1 MRSPSPRP
9 WKAVANCK
17 PEHTGSL
24 VCFFAIRENNM
35 TEYLLIG
42 VLALLVI
49 AIALLIALLARQSRL
64 NREQDQQNRRIADYL
79 KNLGYE
85 VFDELDAQRADS
97 LSTLQ
102 QTGDRITASMTHL
115 SQSQTTLLESMQR
128 QLLLSTRNQEERVG
142 QMSVGVN
149 ETLAQLDAR
158 MEQVRQATATGME
171 NLRQENT
178 RQLTDMRR
186 SMDERLTQ
194 SLDKKLNESFALVSQ
209 RLEQVYKGLGE
220 MQTLAT
226 GVGDLK
232 KVLTNVKTRGI
243 WGEMQLGNLLCAV
256 LTKEQ
261 YAENI
266 AVVPGSLE
274 RVEFAVRLPGKD
286 TDTVYLPIDSKFPVE
301 DYARLQEA
309 SQSGDIAAVDA
320 ARKALL
326 QQIRTEAKRISG
338 KYIAPPHTT
347 DFAVMFLPVEGLY
360 AEVVQQS
367 DLVDS
372 IQREQRVVIA
382 GPSTF
387 SALLNALQMGFR
399 TLAIE
404 KRSGEVWKLLGT
416 VKADFGAFSDV
427 LEKTQLRLRQA
438 SESIDSAFVKTRNI
452 QRHLGRV
459 ESAGY
464 DGMLPESTEE

>member
-1 MRSPSPRP
+1 M
-9 WKAVANCK
+9 
-17 PEHTGSL
+17 
-24 VCFFAIRENNM
+24 
-35 TEYLLIG
+35 EYLLIAIA
-42 VLALLVI
+42 ALLTVV
-49 AIALLIALLARQSRL
+49 IALLIVLLVRQSKL
-64 NREQDQQNRRIADYL
+64 NRDQEQQNHQFADYL
-79 KNLGYE
+79 KNFGYD
-85 VFDELDAQRADS
+85 VFDELDAQKDAN
-97 LSTLQ
+97 TAAMQ
-102 QTGDRITASMTHL
+102 QVGDRINAAMAHMA
-115 SQSQTTLLESMQR
+115 QSQTTLLESMQR
-128 QLLLSTRNQEERVG
+128 QLLLSTRNQEERIG
-142 QMSVGVN
+142 QMSTSVN

-158 MEQVRQATATGME
+158 MEQVRRAIAEGLE
-171 NLRQENT
+171 ALRQENT
-178 RQLTDMRR
+178 RQLNEMRR
-186 SMDERLTQ
+186 SVDERLTQ

-232 KVLTNVKTRGI
+232 RVLTNVKTRGI
-243 WGEMQLGNLLCAV
+243 WGEMQLGNLLSAV
-256 LTKEQ
+256 LTPEQ
-261 YAENI
+261 YAENV
-266 AVVPGSLE
+266 AVVPGSQE

-286 TDTVYLPIDSKFPVE
+286 ADVVWLPIDSKFPVE

-309 SQSGDIAAVDA
+309 SQSGDAAAVDA
-320 ARKALL
+320 ARKALM
-326 QQIRTEAKRISG
+326 QQIRLEARRISG

-360 AEVVQQS
+360 AEVVQQT
-367 DLVDS
+367 DLVDA

-427 LEKTQLRLRQA
+427 LEKTQMRLRQA
-438 SESIDSAFVKTRNI
+438 SESIDSAFVKTRTI
-452 QRHLGRV
+452 QRHLGQV
-459 ESAGY
+459 ESAGM
-464 DGMLPESTEE
+464 DGALPAGEQEDA

>member
-1 MRSPSPRP
+1 
-9 WKAVANCK
+9 
-17 PEHTGSL
+17 
-24 VCFFAIRENNM
+24 M
-35 TEYLLIG
+35 TEYLLIA
-42 VLALLVI
+42 VLALLAVTVT
-49 AIALLIALLARQSRL
+49 LLIVVIVRQRNL
-64 NREQDQQNRRIADYL
+64 TQTQDQQNRRIADYL
-79 KNLGYE
+79 QQFGYE
-85 VFDELDAQRADS
+85 VFDELDAQRADN

-102 QTGDRITASMTHL
+102 QTGDRITAAMSHMG
-115 SQSQTTLLESMQR
+115 QSQTTLLESMQR

-142 QMSVGVN
+142 QMSTGVN

-220 MQTLAT
+220 MQMLAT

>member
-1 MRSPSPRP
+1 
-9 WKAVANCK
+9 
-17 PEHTGSL
+17 
-24 VCFFAIRENNM
+24 M
-35 TEYLLIG
+35 TEYLLIAII
-42 VLALLVI
+42 ALLVV
-49 AIALLIALLARQSRL
+49 AVTLLIVLMVRQGRL
-64 NREQDQQNRRIADYL
+64 NRDQEQQNRQIADYL
-79 KNLGYE
+79 KNFGYD
-85 VFDELDAQRADS
+85 VFDELDAQKANNTAA
-97 LSTLQ
+97 LH
-102 QTGDRITASMTHL
+102 QTGERITAAMAHMG
-115 SQSQTTLLESMQR
+115 QSQTTLLESMQR

-142 QMSVGVN
+142 QMSTGVN

-158 MEQVRQATATGME
+158 MEQVRRATAEGME

-178 RQLTDMRR
+178 RQLSDMRR

-194 SLDKKLNESFALVSQ
+194 SLDKRLNESFALVSQ

-220 MQTLAT
+220 MQTLAN

-232 KVLTNVKTRGI
+232 RVLTNVKTRGI
-243 WGEMQLGNLLCAV
+243 WGEIQLGNLLSSV
-256 LTKEQ
+256 LTAEQ
-261 YAENI
+261 YAENV

-286 TDTVYLPIDSKFPVE
+286 ADTVYLPIDSKFPVE

-309 SQSGDIAAVDA
+309 SQSGDAASVDA
-320 ARKALL
+320 ARKALM
-326 QQIRTEAKRISG
+326 QQIRTEAKRIAG

-347 DFAVMFLPVEGLY
+347 DFAIMFLPVEGLY
-360 AEVVQQS
+360 AEVVQQA
-367 DLVDS
+367 DLVEA

-382 GPSTF
+382 GPNTF
-387 SALLNALQMGFR
+387 AALLNALQMGFR

-438 SESIDSAFVKTRNI
+438 SESIDSAFVKTRTI
-452 QRHLGRV
+452 QRHLGQV
-459 ESAGY
+459 ESAGM
-464 DGMLPESTEE
+464 DGNLLTTEE

>member
-1 MRSPSPRP
+1 
-9 WKAVANCK
+9 
-17 PEHTGSL
+17 
-24 VCFFAIRENNM
+24 M

-79 KNLGYE
+79 KNFGYE

-142 QMSVGVN
+142 QMSVGMN

-261 YAENI
+261 YTENI

-286 TDTVYLPIDSKFPVE
+286 SDTVYLPIDSKFPVE

-360 AEVVQQS
+360 AEVVQQT
-367 DLVDS
+367 DLVDG

>member
-1 MRSPSPRP
+1 
-9 WKAVANCK
+9 
-17 PEHTGSL
+17 
-24 VCFFAIRENNM
+24 M

-79 KNLGYE
+79 KNFGYE

-220 MQTLAT
+220 MQMLAT

-360 AEVVQQS
+360 AEVVQQT

>member
-1 MRSPSPRP
+1 
-9 WKAVANCK
+9 
-17 PEHTGSL
+17 
-24 VCFFAIRENNM
+24 M
-35 TEYLLIG
+35 TDYLLMG

-79 KNLGYE
+79 KNFGYE
-85 VFDELDAQRADS
+85 IFDELDAQRADS

-102 QTGDRITASMTHL
+102 QTGDRITASMAHL
-115 SQSQTTLLESMQR
+115 GQSQTTLLESLQR

-142 QMSVGVN
+142 QMSTGVN

-178 RQLTDMRR
+178 RQLSDMRR

-232 KVLTNVKTRGI
+232 RVLTNVKTRGI
-243 WGEMQLGNLLCAV
+243 WGEMQLGSLLSAV

-266 AVVPGSLE
+266 AVVPGSME

-286 TDTVYLPIDSKFPVE
+286 ADTVYLPIDSKFPVE

-309 SQSGDIAAVDA
+309 SQSGDAAAVDA
-320 ARKALL
+320 ARKALM
-326 QQIRTEAKRISG
+326 QQIRTEARRIAG

-360 AEVVQQS
+360 AEVVQQV
-367 DLVDS
+367 DLVDA

-387 SALLNALQMGFR
+387 TALLNALQMGFR

-427 LEKTQLRLRQA
+427 LEKTQMRLRQA

-452 QRHLGRV
+452 QRHLGQM
-459 ESAGY
+459 EAGADAASAPAQGISSL
-464 DGMLPESTEE
+464 DPFCD

>member
-1 MRSPSPRP
+1 
-9 WKAVANCK
+9 
-17 PEHTGSL
+17 
-24 VCFFAIRENNM
+24 M

-64 NREQDQQNRRIADYL
+64 NREHDQQNRRIADYL
-79 KNLGYE
+79 KNFGYE

-220 MQTLAT
+220 MQMLAT

>member
-1 MRSPSPRP
+1 
-9 WKAVANCK
+9 
-17 PEHTGSL
+17 
-24 VCFFAIRENNM
+24 M
-35 TEYLLIG
+35 TEYLLI
-42 VLALLVI
+42 AI
-49 AIALLIALLARQSRL
+49 IALLLVAVTLLIVLMVRQGRL
-64 NREQDQQNRRIADYL
+64 NRDQEKQNRQIADYL
-79 KNLGYE
+79 KNFGYD
-85 VFDELDAQRADS
+85 VFDELDAQKANNTAA
-97 LSTLQ
+97 LH
-102 QTGDRITASMTHL
+102 QTGERITAAMAHMG
-115 SQSQTTLLESMQR
+115 QSQTTLLESMQR

-142 QMSVGVN
+142 QMSTGVN

-158 MEQVRQATATGME
+158 MEQVRKSTAEGMD

-186 SMDERLTQ
+186 AMDERLTQ
-194 SLDKKLNESFALVSQ
+194 SLDKRLNESFALVSQ

-232 KVLTNVKTRGI
+232 RVLTNVKTRGI
-243 WGEMQLGNLLCAV
+243 WGEMQLGALLSSV
-256 LTKEQ
+256 LTQDQ
-261 YAENI
+261 YAENV

-286 TDTVYLPIDSKFPVE
+286 ADVVYLPIDSKFPME

-309 SQSGDIAAVDA
+309 SATADASAVDA

-326 QQIRTEAKRISG
+326 QQIRLEAKRIAS

-360 AEVVQQS
+360 AELVQQI
-367 DLVDS
+367 DLVDA
-372 IQREQRVVIA
+372 IQREQRVIIA

-416 VKADFGAFSDV
+416 VKADFGAFADV

-438 SESIDSAFVKTRNI
+438 SESIDSAFVKTRTI

-459 ESAGY
+459 ESAGQGAAL
-464 DGMLPESTEE
+464 DPPKGVTPSELPFCD

>member
-1 MRSPSPRP
+1 
-9 WKAVANCK
+9 
-17 PEHTGSL
+17 
-24 VCFFAIRENNM
+24 M

-142 QMSVGVN
+142 QMSTGVN

-256 LTKEQ
+256 LTKDQ

-286 TDTVYLPIDSKFPVE
+286 SDTVYLPIDSKFPVE

-360 AEVVQQS
+360 AEVVQQT
-367 DLVDS
+367 DLVDG

>member
-1 MRSPSPRP
+1 
-9 WKAVANCK
+9 
-17 PEHTGSL
+17 
-24 VCFFAIRENNM
+24 M

-64 NREQDQQNRRIADYL
+64 NREHDQQNRRIADYL
-79 KNLGYE
+79 KNFGYE

-178 RQLTDMRR
+178 RQLTVMSR

>member
-1 MRSPSPRP
+1 
-9 WKAVANCK
+9 
-17 PEHTGSL
+17 
-24 VCFFAIRENNM
+24 M
-35 TEYLLIG
+35 TEYLLI
-42 VLALLVI
+42 AI
-49 AIALLIALLARQSRL
+49 IALLLVAVTLLIVLMVRQGRL
-64 NREQDQQNRRIADYL
+64 NRDQEQHNRQIADYL
-79 KNLGYE
+79 KNFGYD
-85 VFDELDAQRADS
+85 VFDELDAQKVNNTAA
-97 LSTLQ
+97 LH
-102 QTGDRITASMTHL
+102 QTGERITAAMAHMG
-115 SQSQTTLLESMQR
+115 QSQTTLLESMQR

-142 QMSVGVN
+142 QMSTGVN

-158 MEQVRQATATGME
+158 MEQVRRATQEGME

-178 RQLTDMRR
+178 RQLSDMRR

-194 SLDKKLNESFALVSQ
+194 SLDKRLNESFALVSQ

-220 MQTLAT
+220 MQTLAN

-232 KVLTNVKTRGI
+232 RVLTNVKTRGI
-243 WGEMQLGNLLCAV
+243 WGEMQLGNLLSSV
-256 LTKEQ
+256 LTAEQ
-261 YAENI
+261 YAENV

-286 TDTVYLPIDSKFPVE
+286 ADTVYLPIDSKFPVE

-309 SQSGDIAAVDA
+309 SQSGDAASVDA
-320 ARKALL
+320 ARKALM
-326 QQIRTEAKRISG
+326 QQIRTEAKRIAG

-347 DFAVMFLPVEGLY
+347 DFAIMFLPVEGLY
-360 AEVVQQS
+360 AEVVQQA
-367 DLVDS
+367 DLVEA

-382 GPSTF
+382 GPNTF
-387 SALLNALQMGFR
+387 AALLNALQMGFR

-438 SESIDSAFVKTRNI
+438 SESIDSAFVKTRTI
-452 QRHLGRV
+452 QRHLGQV
-459 ESAGY
+459 ESAGM
-464 DGMLPESTEE
+464 DGNLLTTEE